1 MTRPQP
7 HAGPTLP
14 SADDVRSIA
23 CLMINGIGDILCV
36 SPTIQA
42 LKERYPQARMTV
54 VVRPHLRALLEGSPF
69 VDELLFYETDRPWKR
84 PMFMW
89 RLYRRRFDLWV
100 DLHVPTFN
108 TVSSNQRDFRRNAW
122 LMRASQARYRRAY
135 AVPELVSQLTHP
147 VAVPAAGDLKNNN
160 IVDTTLK
167 LADAHSTDRYPKHMP
182 VSAAAHTWAASE
194 FPDRDGGRI
203 GLFFGSRQAANLW
216 PDARVLEFI
225 DRLGHA
231 MPTAELVLIGGEH
244 EVALAATIAAAP
256 TMRGAG
262 RPRDFVCRASLG
274 QTAALLA
281 RCSALVATDSG
292 PMHIADAMQV
302 PTVALFSSH
311 NYAAIWRPVHRGS
324 VLINHPVECG
334 PCFRP
339 TCHLGNKCMDM
350 ITPGEV
356 LDALESLLWPT
367 GDTRRSVKPPAGHA
381 AGSARNAD
389 GVRPG

>member
-54 VVRPHLRALLEGSPF
+54 VVRPHLGALLEGSPF

-108 TVSSNQRDFRRNAW
+108 TVSSNQRDFWRNAW

-147 VAVPAAGDLKNNN
+147 VALPTAEAMKNDN
-160 IVDTTLK
+160 IVDTTLR
-167 LADAHSTDRYPKHMP
+167 LADAAFTDRYPKHMP
-182 VSAAAHTWAASE
+182 VSAADHAWAANE

-216 PDARVLEFI
+216 PEYRVLEFI
-225 DRLGHA
+225 GQLGHA
-231 MPTAELVLIGGEH
+231 MPQAELVLIGGEH
-244 EVALAATIAAAP
+244 EASQATAIAGAP
-256 TMRGAG
+256 TLRSLA
-262 RPRDFVCRASLG
+262 RLRNFVGRASFG

-281 RCSALVATDSG
+281 RCSALVSTDSG

-311 NYAAIWRPVHRGS
+311 NHVAIWRPVHRGS

-356 LDALESLLWPT
+356 LDALESLLRSA
-367 GDTRRSVKPPAGHA
+367 GDARRSVKPPAGQA

-389 GVRPG
+389 GVRLG